1 MSQTNLSQ
9 ILQQVESL
17 SLEEKRILSNHLAS
31 SEQLKQES
39 NQSDRL
45 NIIQAHR
52 TEIQQLAM
60 SYGASN
66 LRYVLKSTEVIFLV
80 DLAAGRSLLD
90 LGGLLTS
97 LRELL
102 KLEVIVFT
110 EKMIK
115 QPYQEQLLRQSTKL

>member
-1 MSQTNLSQ
+1 MSQTDLSQ
-9 ILQQVESL
+9 ILQQIELL

-39 NQSDRL
+39 NSGERL
-45 NIIQAHR
+45 KIIEEHR
-52 TEIQQLAM
+52 TEIKQIAKN
-60 SYGASN
+60 YGASN
-66 LRYVLKSTEVIFLV
+66 LRYVLESTEVIFLV
-80 DLAAGRSLLD
+80 DLAAGRTLFD

-102 KLEVIVFT
+102 GFELLVFT

-115 QPYQEQLLRQSTKL
+115 QPYQAQLLRQSNKL